1 MDQYIMRCLDCAT
14 QSLYYVLSLL
24 FSFSLLLVLQHGII
38 WHCSQCF
45 RIGAKPHQPTAI
57 SLPRVWLSKSDQL
70 TCARLVLGHIMCLFI
85 AFSCTDSDFS

>member
-1 MDQYIMRCLDCAT
+1 MDQYIMRCLNCAT

-57 SLPRVWLSKSDQL
+57 SLPR
-70 TCARLVLGHIMCLFI
+70 ARLVLGHIMCLFI